1 MKRMHVLART
11 VVAAALALAA
21 AGCAHDAPNAEAT
34 PPETVEPIVVTVAPA
49 TVTQVERSVSLV
61 GAFYANEEVAIAAQ
75 IETRV
80 SAFGPDMGDRV
91 NEGDVLVR
99 LDDADLQ
106 AAKREIE
113 ARLAKAHADN
123 ARAQVLRGQGIMA
136 AEEAEKM
143 RTEATVLEAQLD
155 VLKVKIDRTVI
166 RAPFAGVIAERDTS
180 VGAVVKSGQTL
191 YKLVQDD
198 PLKFRT
204 PVPER
209 FAGYLEL
216 GQTIRVTVDAYPDRV
231 FEGKITRIN
240 PTSETANRS
249 ITLEALVPNKDR
261 LLRPGFF
268 AKGDL
273 VYDRHGDAV
282 VVPEKA
288 LMTFA
293 GVTKLFVV
301 VDGKAEERIVRTGV
315 AVGDKREIA
324 DGVKKGESVAVSN
337 LDRLEQGAA
346 VTVDAPSAAGV
357 PAPGAS

>member
-1 MKRMHVLART
+1 MSRGIRT
-11 VVAAALALAA
+11 LGAAAATALALVA
-21 AGCAHDAPNAEAT
+21 AGCSREARTAEAT
-34 PPETVEPIVVTVAPA
+34 APASDVPIAVAVAPA
-49 TVTQVERSVSLV
+49 TVAQVERWVPLV

-80 SAFGPDMGDRV
+80 VAFGPDVGDRV
-91 NEGDVLVR
+91 QEGDVLVR

-106 AAKREIE
+106 AARREIE
-113 ARLAKAHADN
+113 ARLVKARADN
-123 ARAQVLRGQGIMA
+123 ARAQVLRAQGIMA

-143 RTEATVLEAQLD
+143 RTEAAVLEAQLD
-155 VLKVKIDRTVI
+155 VVKVKIDRTVI
-166 RAPFAGVIAERDTS
+166 RAPFAGIIAERDTS

-191 YKLVQDD
+191 YELVQDD

-216 GQTIRVTVDAYPDRV
+216 GQPVRITVDAYPNRV
-231 FEGKITRIN
+231 FEGAITRIN

-249 ITLEALVPNKDR
+249 ITLEALVPNVDR

-268 AKGDL
+268 AKGEL
-273 VYDRHGDAV
+273 VYDPRGDAV

-288 LMTFA
+288 LTTFA
-293 GVTKLFVV
+293 GVTKVFVIAN
-301 VDGKAEERIVRTGV
+301 GKTEERIVRTGV
-315 AVGDKREIA
+315 AVGDRREIA
-324 DGVKKGESVAVSN
+324 DGVERGEQVAVSN

-346 VTVDAPSAAGV
+346 VTIAP
-357 PAPGAS
+357 

>member
-1 MKRMHVLART
+1 MIEILAT
-11 VVAAALALAA
+11 LALAA
-21 AGCAHDAPNAEAT
+21 TLATGCTHDANNAEAT
-34 PPETVEPIVVTVAPA
+34 AHDAVEPVVVTTQPA
-49 TVTQVERSVSLV
+49 AIAKIERSVSLV

-80 SAFGPDMGDRV
+80 AAFEHDMGDRV
-91 NEGDVLVR
+91 KAGDVLVR
-99 LDDADLQ
+99 LDDADLK
-106 AAKREIE
+106 AALREIQ

-123 ARAQVLRGQGIMA
+123 ARAQVLKQQGIMA

-143 RTEATVLEAQLD
+143 RTEAIVLEAQLD
-155 VLKVKIDRTVI
+155 VVKVKIDRTVI
-166 RAPFAGVIAERDTS
+166 RAPFTGVIAERTTAL
-180 VGAVVKSGQTL
+180 GAVVKIGQTL

-209 FAGYLEL
+209 FAGFLRME
-216 GQTIRVTVDAYPDRV
+216 QPIRVTVDAYPGRI

-249 ITLEALVPNKDR
+249 ITIEALVPNTER

-273 VYDRHGDAV
+273 VYDPQGDVV

-288 LMTFA
+288 LTTFA
-293 GVTKLFVV
+293 GVTKVFVIV
-301 VDGKAEERIVRTGV
+301 NGKAEERAVRTGV
-315 AVGDKREIA
+315 AVDDGREIT
-324 DGVKKGESVAVSN
+324 DGVKQGELVAVSN
-337 LDRLEQGAA
+337 LDHLEQGAP
-346 VTVDAPSAAGV
+346 VTVTQ
-357 PAPGAS
+357 